1 MKTIRLTVL
10 TAVAV
15 VFAVVSSYAA
25 AARGNGGAER
35 VGTAAGQGQ
44 GGSKVQ
50 ICHRTLSE
58 TNPYVLISVSVN
70 AVPAHMAHGDASPGD
85 YGGPFHPSAC
95 PTGAS
100 ASGVTTG
107 ATSENGNSDAK
118 VNGNGNGNGNGES
131 NGKGRK

>member
-25 AARGNGGAER
+25 AARGNGGGER

-44 GGSKVQ
+44 GGGSKVQ

-58 TNPYVLISVSVN
+58 TNPYVLITVSVN
-70 AVPAHMAHGDASPGD
+70 AVPAHMAHGDAAPGD
-85 YGGPFHPSAC
+85 FGGPFHPSAC
-95 PTGAS
+95 PTGAGAGS
-100 ASGVTTG
+100 DTTG

-118 VNGNGNGNGNGES
+118 GNGNGEAK
-131 NGKGRK
+131 GKGRR

>member
-25 AARGNGGAER
+25 AARGNGGGER

-58 TNPYVLISVSVN
+58 TNPYVLITVSVS
-70 AVPAHMAHGDASPGD
+70 AVPAHTAHGDASPGD

-95 PTGAS
+95 PTGT
-100 ASGVTTG
+100 SGSSDTTG
-107 ATSENGNSDAK
+107 TTSENSDNDAR
-118 VNGNGNGNGNGES
+118 GNGNGNS
-131 NGKGRK
+131 DSKGKGRK

>member
-10 TAVAV
+10 TAVVV

-25 AARGNGGAER
+25 AARGTGGGER

-58 TNPYVLISVSVN
+58 TNPYVSISVSVN
-70 AVPAHMAHGDASPGD
+70 AVPAHMAHGDAAPGD

-95 PTGAS
+95 PTGAG
-100 ASGVTTG
+100 ASTDTT
-107 ATSENGNSDAK
+107 APTSENGNSAAK
-118 VNGNGNGNGNGES
+118 GNGNSEAK
-131 NGKGRK
+131 GKGRK

>member
-25 AARGNGGAER
+25 AARGNGGGER

-58 TNPYVLISVSVN
+58 TNPYVLITVSVS
-70 AVPAHMAHGDASPGD
+70 AVPAHTAHGDASPGD

-95 PTGAS
+95 PTG
-100 ASGVTTG
+100 TG
-107 ATSENGNSDAK
+107 GSSDTGTTSENGDNDAR
-118 VNGNGNGNGNGES
+118 GNGNGNS
-131 NGKGRK
+131 DSKGKGRK